1 MNVGVKKLKVPKNH
15 EIPKIPI
22 SDVVG
27 QFSFPKEIP
36 KNPENLLITCQ
47 LDSFEMEPRVQYL
60 KVPKTTKIPKIPFY
74 NVSEQFTF

>member
-36 KNPENLLITCQ
+36 KNPEN
-47 LDSFEMEPRVQYL
+47 
-60 KVPKTTKIPKIPFY
+60 K
-74 NVSEQFTF
+74 